1 MIRRISVVALAGL
14 VLVGGVWASAASGS
28 AGNGRGTFSDDDG
41 SVHEHNING
50 LAAAEI
56 TLGCNPP
63 ANDRFCPEEPVTRE
77 QMASFLVRA
86 FDLPRGESGK
96 FVDTSRSVH
105 AANIDALAAAG
116 ITLGCNP
123 PKNDRFCPT
132 DPVTREQMAS
142 FLTRALRLE
151 SPSSSQFVDTS
162 NSVHRRDIEALA
174 AAGITLGCNPPDNTR
189 FCPRDPVTR
198 QQMASFLVRAL
209 DGVEPIQNRFTL
221 RDGIRC
227 TKDGLSC
234 SGRTT
239 LARGIDF
246 DVMEGWYQ
254 VLPYQG
260 NEKVELSSG
269 STHVEFSW
277 NGSSIEREYLGI
289 TEGDTRAWKQ
299 WRIDPPK
306 LTRGTH
312 TLRATWRWNG
322 VTTQTVTYTIT
333 VP

>member
-1 MIRRISVVALAGL
+1 MVIRR
-14 VLVGGVWASAASGS
+14 SATPR
-28 AGNGRGTFSDDDG
+28 NDPRRTF
-41 SVHEHNING
+41 
-50 LAAAEI
+50 
-56 TLGCNPP
+56 
-63 ANDRFCPEEPVTRE
+63 R
-77 QMASFLVRA
+77 
-86 FDLPRGESGK
+86 
-96 FVDTSRSVH
+96 
-105 AANIDALAAAG
+105 
-116 ITLGCNP
+116 
-123 PKNDRFCPT
+123 
-132 DPVTREQMAS
+132 
-142 FLTRALRLE
+142 
-151 SPSSSQFVDTS
+151 PSSIRWLTALLAVFVLLPVGAPTVDASLRFTDVADSNVFSADIDWLASRAVTS
-162 NSVHRRDIEALA
+162 
-174 AAGITLGCNPPDNTR
+174 GCNPPDNTR